1 MEERDWKGGRGQ
13 MRNRK
18 KALTRK
24 GKIMAALA
32 VVITFV
38 FVLAWHQM
46 RNAQAYG
53 TYDTGGNKHFVDG
66 HLTVTIN
73 GPDGKSDSLTMYV
86 HSDDYEKNKN
96 VSGATFKKSKQP
108 ICPTRKI
115 ELVGVNPQT
124 P

>member
-1 MEERDWKGGRGQ
+1 

-86 HSDDYEKNKN
+86 HSDDY
-96 VSGATFKKSKQP
+96 KKIKMSVVQHLKKASIHIRYRIIP
-108 ICPTRKI
+108 VDTEVIVFR
-115 ELVGVNPQT
+115 
-124 P
+124 